1 MVERDLQDI
10 KEEGVLRAIMVY
22 SETSYFLYRGQPM
35 GFEYELLT
43 RLADEWGVD
52 LEIIPAEDLGQLI
65 NMLNRG
71 EGDLIAHGLTITKPR
86 QQYIDFSNYLYLTK
100 QVLVQRK
107 PENWRQ
113 QKRHQIQQSMISDPI
128 ELIGDTVA
136 VRLSSAYYGRLQNLE
151 QEIGGDIYID
161 TLPGKLSTGR
171 IIKKVVKQEI
181 EYTVA
186 DDNIAEIN
194 SAYYP
199 SLHVETPISF
209 SQRAAWAVRKNSPEL
224 KAELDKWV
232 DSMRKEV
239 DYYVIYNRYFEN
251 KRDFRA
257 RIESEFYSEASGKIS
272 RYDNLV
278 KQYADSL
285 DWDWRF
291 LSSLIYQESQF
302 DPNAHSW
309 AKAKGLMQLMPA
321 TARELGVSN
330 RSNPQQNLEG
340 GTAYLAQLYD
350 RWASIPDS
358 TQRIKFTLASYNCGY
373 HHVVD
378 AQRLTEAQGGDPDQ
392 WDGHVEDYLLK
403 LSYPRYYNK
412 EEIEYGYV
420 RGLEPVTYVDQIFKR
435 YEHYRQLIPASTAA
449 KVAT

>member
-1 MVERDLQDI
+1 MPLRTLLFWSCLTFLTALLSGCQQGQNHSGADPAVAFPMVERDLQDI

-43 RLADEWGVD
+43 YLADEWDVE
-52 LEIIPAEDLGQLI
+52 LEIIPAEDLNQLI
-65 NMLNRG
+65 SMLNRG
-71 EGDLIAHGLTITKPR
+71 EGDLVAHGLTITKPR
-86 QQYIDFSNYLYLTK
+86 QQYVDFSKYLYLTK

-136 VRLSSAYYGRLQNLE
+136 VRLSSAYYDRLQNLE

-171 IIKKVVKQEI
+171 IIKKVVNQEI

-239 DYYVIYNRYFEN
+239 DYYVIYNRYFED
-251 KRDFRA
+251 KREFRA
-257 RIESEFYSEASGKIS
+257 RVESEFYSEESGKIS
-272 RYDNLV
+272 RYDNL
-278 KQYADSL
+278 
-285 DWDWRF
+285 
-291 LSSLIYQESQF
+291 
-302 DPNAHSW
+302 
-309 AKAKGLMQLMPA
+309 
-321 TARELGVSN
+321 
-330 RSNPQQNLEG
+330 
-340 GTAYLAQLYD
+340 
-350 RWASIPDS
+350 
-358 TQRIKFTLASYNCGY
+358 
-373 HHVVD
+373 
-378 AQRLTEAQGGDPDQ
+378 
-392 WDGHVEDYLLK
+392 
-403 LSYPRYYNK
+403 
-412 EEIEYGYV
+412 
-420 RGLEPVTYVDQIFKR
+420 
-435 YEHYRQLIPASTAA
+435 
-449 KVAT
+449 